1 MSVRNIGIIGNG
13 VIGKQLEFFITES
26 HKGGQISFTYFD
38 DLMAG
43 RNEAYSFPLQQYT
56 DPQFSNY
63 EFYIGLGYKCTDLK
77 CRIAKELFTRGYHFP
92 AVVHFSAYLHPSV
105 KIGNGVLIFP
115 MCNLGFDVEVG
126 YGSIINKSCTIA
138 HDSKI
143 GKCNFL
149 SPSVTFCGGVQ
160 VGDNCFIGAGTTVA
174 DNVKIGNNVTI
185 GIGSV
190 ITRDIPDGL
199 SVIGNP
205 AKIVSGLKIR

>member
-1 MSVRNIGIIGNG
+1 MSIRNIGIIGNG

-43 RNEAYSFPLQQYT
+43 RNEPSSFPLLQFS
-56 DPQFSNY
+56 DPGFSNY
-63 EFYIGLGYKCTDLK
+63 EFYIGLGYKCTSLK
-77 CRIAKELFTRGYHFP
+77 CKIAEELYKGSYHFP

-105 KIGNGVLIFP
+105 KIDNGVLIFQ
-115 MCNLGFDVEVG
+115 MCNLGFDVEVE

-143 GKCNFL
+143 GKCTFL
-149 SPSVTFCGGVQ
+149 SPAVTFCGGVQ
-160 VGDNCFIGAGTTVA
+160 VGNNCFIGAGTTVA
-174 DNVKIGNNVTI
+174 DNVKIGNNVTV

-190 ITRDIPDGL
+190 ITSDIPDGL

-205 AKIVSGLKIR
+205 AKVVSGLKIR